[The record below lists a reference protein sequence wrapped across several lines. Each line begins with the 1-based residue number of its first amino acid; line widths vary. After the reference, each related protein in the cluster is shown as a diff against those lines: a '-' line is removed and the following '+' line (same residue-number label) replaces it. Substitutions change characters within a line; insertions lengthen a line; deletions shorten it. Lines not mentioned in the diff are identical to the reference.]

1 MGRQLYDTFPVFAR
15 SLDDCATAL
24 AEWVDWSLLD
34 VVRGAAGAPALDRVD
49 VVQPALFSVMVSM
62 AALWRSW
69 GVEPAAVVGHS
80 QGEIAAAY
88 ACGALSMRDATRIVA
103 LRSKALVGLIGHGGM
118 ASVAES
124 ADLVAARLAPWN
136 DRVNVAVVNGPRSVV
151 VSGEPDALDEFVEKM
166 NAEGTQARRISV
178 DYASHS
184 HQVTRLRDRVV
195 KALLGLSQK
204 TSTLPFYSTLYG
216 GVIDTAEL
224 NGTYWYNNLREK
236 VLFESSVRRLVD
248 DGFRVFI
255 EMSPHPVLTVP
266 VQEMVEEL
274 DDAVVL
280 SSARRDHGEVES
292 VVGSLAQ
299 LHVRGGAVDWGALF
313 GVRQRVDLPTYA
325 FQRQRYWLYSSH
337 EVHPPEA
344 PPTELPAGDDE
355 TVRLPDMV
363 SGLPDDEAT
372 ALVLD
377 HVLEKIAAVLGHSS
391 SETVDPDQEFR
402 NLGFDSL
409 LAVELTKRLAA
420 TTGVKLRANLVLQ
433 HPTPRLVAGHIMTS
447 IADRELG

>member
-1 MGRQLYDTFPVFAR
+1 
-15 SLDDCATAL
+15 
-24 AEWVDWSLLD
+24 
-34 VVRGAAGAPALDRVD
+34 
-49 VVQPALFSVMVSM
+49 
-62 AALWRSW
+62 
-69 GVEPAAVVGHS
+69 
-80 QGEIAAAY
+80 
-88 ACGALSMRDATRIVA
+88 
-103 LRSKALVGLIGHGGM
+103 
-118 ASVAES
+118 
-124 ADLVAARLAPWN
+124 
-136 DRVNVAVVNGPRSVV
+136 VNVAVVNGPRSVV

-337 EVHPPEA
+337 EVHPPGA

-447 IADRELG
+447 IADRELR